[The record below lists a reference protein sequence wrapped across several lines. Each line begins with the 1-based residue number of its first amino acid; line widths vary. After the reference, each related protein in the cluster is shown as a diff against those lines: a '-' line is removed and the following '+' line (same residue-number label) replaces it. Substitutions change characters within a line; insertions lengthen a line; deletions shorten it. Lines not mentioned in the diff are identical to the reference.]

1 MDARTIIQ
9 KLGGPSAAAR
19 FFECRPAAVSQWKRE
34 NKIPNARLLHL
45 KAARPELFEPSD
57 IDQSTP
63 TGTEQEPGMVFG
75 EFGEPRTGV
84 DRREEDRRKHPDQ
97 DLGGF
102 GEPRDGE
109 RRMEDRRQSASVD
122 ESI

>member
-45 KAARPELFEPSD
+45 KAARPELFESADHP
-57 IDQSTP
+57 TP
-63 TGTEQEPGMVFG
+63 TGTEQEHGMAFG
-75 EFGEPRTGV
+75 EFGEPRSGIE
-84 DRREEDRRKHPDQ
+84 RREEDRRKHPDP
-97 DLGGF
+97 DFGDF

-109 RRMEDRRQSASVD
+109 RRQEDRRRDGSKSEAAA
-122 ESI
+122 